1 MATLAPLSFGS
12 YAALLLFLLGGAAA
26 GGGRWNVLESSTGV
40 SAMHMQLLVGDR
52 LVFFDRTD
60 IGPSG
65 LPLDSG
71 RCRDDPYDTALPHD
85 CTAHAAEYHVASGS
99 LRPLTLATDSWCSSG
114 TVSAAGVLIQ
124 TGGFNDG
131 DRTVRMLRPCADCDW
146 EEKPA
151 VLAARRWYA
160 TNQVLPDGRA
170 VIVGGRAQFNYE
182 IYPPSAGTSSLLYD
196 LPFLRQTR
204 EKGENNLYP
213 FVHLNVDGNLF
224 IFANK
229 DAILLDYRRNVILKT
244 FPQMPG
250 GGPRNYPSTGSSVLL
265 PLGPSGA
272 EAEVLVCGGA
282 PTGSFQRAWR
292 GVFQRALD
300 TCGRIKIT
308 DHSPE
313 WAMEEMPVARAMG
326 DMILL
331 PTGEV
336 LILNGVERGT
346 AGWELGR
353 DPVLSPVTYQS
364 DGTPGSRFRVEA
376 SATMPRVY
384 HSSAALLR
392 DGRVLVGGSNPHAY
406 YNFTGVLFPTDTS
419 LESFSPEYL
428 SDELAAHRP
437 VILPPHATALSYGG
451 DFSVRFSVAAGLGKA
466 GVRVTMLAPS
476 FTTHSFAMNQ
486 RLLVLESSAAA
497 ADEGKAAAYEV
508 KATAPRSAN
517 LAPPGFYML
526 FVVNGNVPSVGV
538 WVHIK

>member
-26 GGGRWNVLESSTGV
+26 GGGRWTSWRAAPACRPCTCSSSSATAWFSSTARI
-40 SAMHMQLLVGDR
+40 SALGA
-52 LVFFDRTD
+52 
-60 IGPSG
+60 S
-65 LPLDSG
+65 LDSG

-151 VLAARRWYA
+151 VLAAGA
-160 TNQVLPDGRA
+160 DLS
-170 VIVGGRAQFNYE
+170 
-182 IYPPSAGTSSLLYD
+182 PSAGTSSLLYD

-313 WAMEEMPVARAMG
+313 WAMEEMP
-326 DMILL
+326 
-331 PTGEV
+331 V

-466 GVRVTMLAPS
+466 GVRVTMWPILHDAFLRHEP
-476 FTTHSFAMNQ
+476 
-486 RLLVLESSAAA
+486 EAAGRGLRS
-497 ADEGKAAAYEV
+497 EGHG
-508 KATAPRSAN
+508 PRSAN